1 MRLCSFLLAAVIG
14 APALAA
20 PLTCPADLEASLAKI
35 NALRLRPQ
43 LCGGRSVPA
52 AAPLRWDARLA
63 ASAQRFAE
71 ELRRRDLLSH
81 EGQDL
86 PRLRDRLRAAG
97 YPFRAGG
104 ENLAAG
110 AETVDDA
117 LEQWRESAGHCENLM
132 QPNFRDVGLA
142 CVIAAPDAQ
151 YMSYWVLHLGR
162 SLSD

>member
-1 MRLCSFLLAAVIG
+1 MRSCSFLLAAAIG

-20 PLTCPADLEASLAKI
+20 PLTCPPDLEASLAKI
-35 NALRLRPQ
+35 NALRARSQ
-43 LCGGRSVPA
+43 LCGGRTVPA

-63 ASAQRFAE
+63 ASARHYVE

-117 LEQWRESAGHCENLM
+117 LEQWRDSPGHCENLM

-142 CVIAAPDAQ
+142 CAIAPPGAHYA
-151 YMSYWVLHLGR
+151 SYWVLHLGR
-162 SLSD
+162 SHGD